1 MPETISIYVEA
12 GAKRVFAG
20 AVDWPGWTRGGRDED
35 AAIEALAAYGP
46 RYRAAMGRAARGFR
60 APADASGLDVVE
72 RLNGNASTD
81 FGAPAASPKADD
93 RPLDEAEL
101 ARQSRLLRAAWAA
114 LDRAAEAHGSAVL
127 RTGPRG
133 GGRDLPRIVSHV
145 AEAEGSY
152 LKSLGGSFRP
162 GREADQAAVIAG
174 LRRAVLDTL
183 RSRARGEPLA
193 PSRRRSPPWS
203 PRYFLRRAT
212 WHVLDHAWEIEDR
225 AAPEPRGSSRSPV

>member
-1 MPETISIYVEA
+1 MPEAIPVYVES
-12 GAKRVFAG
+12 GTKRVFAG
-20 AVDWPGWTRGGRDED
+20 AIDWPGWTRGARDEG
-35 AAIEALAAYGP
+35 AALATLAAYAP
-46 RYRAAMGRAARGFR
+46 RYRSAMGRAARGFR
-60 APADASGLDVVE
+60 APTDTAGLDVVE
-72 RLNGNASTD
+72 RLKGNASTD

-93 RPLDEAEL
+93 RPLDDAEL
-101 ARQSRLLRAAWAA
+101 RRQSGLLRAAWAA
-114 LDRAAEAHGSAVL
+114 LDHAAEAHASAVL

-225 AAPEPRGSSRSPV
+225 AAPEPRGSS